1 MSKTKRPYRRRI
13 ERHIW
18 VQGERRD
25 PPDAMRLAK
34 ALLAHAQELAQ
45 AQNETEAAQSH
56 QRDTSQEE
64 ATDETQT

>member
-25 PPDAMRLAK
+25 PPDATRLSK

-45 AQNETEAAQSH
+45 AQAETEAAESH
-56 QRDTSQEE
+56 QRGISQEE
-64 ATDETQT
+64 VSDETYE

>member
-25 PPDAMRLAK
+25 PPDAVRLSK
-34 ALLAHAQELAQ
+34 ALLAYAQELAQ
-45 AQNETEAAQSH
+45 AQAEAEAAESH
-56 QRDTSQEE
+56 QRNTSQQE
-64 ATDETQT
+64 ASDETPE